1 MQKKDKA
8 SAQINMELV
17 QQIAGVQKA
26 MASVQKE
33 LIRGVCNSG
42 EMNLQAQCTDSFVS
56 RSTSPCAR
64 CMKLGHVVQN
74 EMPSGGASGGT
85 DSDESFPD
93 ESSLF
98 DQVKFLRF
106 FWSFFRHLLTT
117 PTGPAVM

>member
-42 EMNLQAQCTDSFVS
+42 EMNLQAQCTGSFVS
-56 RSTSPCAR
+56 RSTSPYAR
-64 CMKLGHVVQN
+64 CVKLDHVVQN
-74 EMPSGGASGGT
+74 EMPLGGASGGT
-85 DSDESFPD
+85 DESFPD

-106 FWSFFRHLLTT
+106 FWSFFRHLLKT